1 MWNLCFIYSIRRRLI
16 CLWSSPKFGIGGES
30 IDPRPSATKTLS
42 IQLTPLTAGPNGSHQ
57 FSLKIS
63 MFGLNSSRKSRQYE
77 QPNFIENYAN
87 FWKFMQIFGK
97 LCKFLKT
104 NFFFFKKK
112 RQLYWQSMNIREEN
126 DKFVFKK
133 EIQWKMLLGQRSS
146 RSIWPCRNLI
156 ASIFPSVVFR

>member
-57 FSLKIS
+57 FSWKFQCSDSIQVANRVSTNSRISLKI
-63 MFGLNSSRKSRQYE
+63 
-77 QPNFIENYAN
+77 
-87 FWKFMQIFGK
+87 MQIFGK
-97 LCKFLKT
+97 LCKFLEIYG
-104 NFFFFKKK
+104 NFWKIMQIFKK
-112 RQLYWQSMNIREEN
+112 QFYWRSMNIWEEN